1 MSSIDHFDLRAFD
14 LNLLVAFDALMED
27 RTVTRAA
34 ARLKVQQ
41 PAMSHSLATL
51 RMLLQDELFVRV
63 GQTMQPTAK
72 ARLLAPRIRFAL
84 HQMQAAIRTDE
95 AFAPETLSRT
105 FRLGFSNE
113 LELLVLPDL
122 SARLRGLAP
131 GVRLLARIAG
141 HEQVHA
147 LLDDARID
155 LAIGCFDHSAARHCG
170 RHLFDQELACC
181 FHPGQFGS
189 LTPPLDLTTYLETPH
204 ALLTLGES
212 LQGCLEVSLDRLGAR
227 LNVVA
232 AASEFLSVLAIAAT
246 APVLATLP
254 ARMARRY
261 GPLFGLTVS
270 PVPLDL
276 ALPPVAMVWP
286 AQLDRDPAAAWL
298 REQIPTV
305 LAEPAPQCTDS
316 PPTACDQAV
325 APARAVA

>member
-1 MSSIDHFDLRAFD
+1 MRIMSSIDHFDLRAFD

-51 RMLLQDELFVRV
+51 RMLFQDDLFVRV
-63 GQTMQPTAK
+63 GQSMQPTAK
-72 ARLLAPRIRFAL
+72 ARLLAPRIRLAL
-84 HQMQAAIRTDE
+84 QQMQAAIRTDD
-95 AFAPETLSRT
+95 AFDPVTLSRT

-113 LELLVLPDL
+113 LELLILPAL
-122 SARLRGLAP
+122 SARLRRLAP

-147 LLDDARID
+147 LLDDSQID
-155 LAIGCFDHSAARHCG
+155 LAIGCFDHSATRHCG
-170 RHLFDQELACC
+170 QHLFDQELACC
-181 FHPGQFGS
+181 FNPDTLTS
-189 LTPPLDLTTYLETPH
+189 LTPPLDLTAYLEAPH

-212 LQGCLEVSLDRLGAR
+212 LQGCLEASLDRLGAR

-254 ARMARRY
+254 ARMARCY
-261 GPLFGLTVS
+261 GPRFGLTVG
-270 PVPLDL
+270 PVPLNL
-276 ALPPVAMVWP
+276 ELPPVTMVWS
-286 AQLDRDPAAAWL
+286 AQVDRDPPARWL
-298 REQIPTV
+298 REHIQAV
-305 LAEPAPQCTDS
+305 LAEPAPPCGDG
-316 PPTACDQAV
+316 P
-325 APARAVA
+325 PAR